1 MLKYFKEMIS
11 FNLLCLGMTSLMN
24 FKYNCYCLSLQ
35 SLVYFTFASLGGD
48 PLAQMSLVGVS
59 QCTFCVDLIHV
70 LFLPYVVVL
79 CFLNY
84 FLQKI

>member
-11 FNLLCLGMTSLMN
+11 FNLLCLGMTSQ
-24 FKYNCYCLSLQ
+24 YNCYCLSLQ

-70 LFLPYVVVL
+70 LFLPYVVV
-79 CFLNY
+79 
-84 FLQKI
+84 